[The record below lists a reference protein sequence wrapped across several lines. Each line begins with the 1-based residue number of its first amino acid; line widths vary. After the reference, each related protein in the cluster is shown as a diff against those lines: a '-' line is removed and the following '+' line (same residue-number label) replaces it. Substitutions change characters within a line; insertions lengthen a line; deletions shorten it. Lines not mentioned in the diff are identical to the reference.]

1 MKTLYFEGAGWS
13 GADISKAT
21 VGNCRIR
28 TAFHLKSG
36 QAVYLELSACEVGK
50 KSPARLQGYK
60 YAGFVDHCFYITDD
74 KPNDDCNK
82 HRLAME
88 RSYTFEYDHA
98 SILKLVNTMGGDFDA
113 VEVLPD
119 LSGYR
124 VHASRGG
131 YNFGDE
137 FVPDREAIK
146 RAQEVHAYF
155 HELEKKQGKEYPNFS
170 LWNDEADKT
179 KLHLLRH
186 FNGYNKHWTIDV
198 SRDDWQNTVRETGPG
213 RTNWCA
219 WE

>member
-50 KSPARLQGYK
+50 TSPARLQGYQ

-82 HRLAME
+82 HRLAIE
-88 RSYTFEYDHA
+88 RSYNFEYDHA

-146 RAQEVHAYF
+146 RAHEVHAYF
-155 HELEKKQGKEYPNFS
+155 HELEKKQGKQYPNFS

-198 SRDDWQNTVRETGPG
+198 SRDDWQNTVTETGPG